1 VRRGTRG
8 VSRCGRVGVTLIEL
22 LVVLV
27 LLGILLGVSGLAIGS
42 LAPPRESQRVRT
54 LLAARATAIRT
65 GAPAAVRVDSALVRF
80 LPDGRALGPGVD
92 PLTGAPDAA
101 R

>member
-1 VRRGTRG
+1 MKRSYGCATRRTD
-8 VSRCGRVGVTLIEL
+8 SGVTLIEL

-27 LLGILLGVSGLAIGS
+27 LLGLLLGVSGLAIGS
-42 LAPPRESQRVRT
+42 LASPRESQRVRM
-54 LLAARATAIRT
+54 LLATRAAAIRT
-65 GAPAAVRVDSALVRF
+65 GTVASVRVDSALVRF

>member
-1 VRRGTRG
+1 M
-8 VSRCGRVGVTLIEL
+8 SRPAGVTLLEL

-27 LLGILLGVSGLAIGS
+27 LLGLLLGMSGVAVTSLAAPRASAPVRQMEMARAAAIRSGL
-42 LAPPRESQRVRT
+42 PV
-54 LLAARATAIRT
+54 
-65 GAPAAVRVDSALVRF
+65 AVTVDSAVVRF

-92 PLTGAPDAA
+92 PLTGAPGAS